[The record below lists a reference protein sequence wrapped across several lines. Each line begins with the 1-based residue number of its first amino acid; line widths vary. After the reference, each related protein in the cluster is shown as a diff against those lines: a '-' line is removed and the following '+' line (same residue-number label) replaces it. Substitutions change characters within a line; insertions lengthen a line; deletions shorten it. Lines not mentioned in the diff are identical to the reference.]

1 MNKKMMALFMSAL
14 MVVAAICIVVA
25 SPTDAGEGEGTS
37 DNPNYIIGKEGKP
50 VIAYV
55 GDDLVGSIEFNK
67 SAFTDN
73 AEITFTNPDSTINY
87 KEEGNEIKIA
97 AVDQSTVYRVTVDT
111 TAVSEI
117 NKKIKL
123 TVKEKIPTL
132 GNEFPEVVYYYAVNV
147 IVRNSNDI
155 KLTEDPKELDKVNE
169 YTYGY
174 KFKHEVDVHI
184 QAGLV
189 KIEDDVAYKF
199 YAIGLPS
206 GISMRVD
213 GGVIGGKIS
222 KSLGEADEGLATIYA
237 VSSNGKIITK
247 SLKWSVLAT
256 DFSGDFT
263 MSINTVKLESEYI
276 AIKSTDVPKLTVEV
290 SGGYS
295 FNGDV
300 VVKGYDGT
308 KIDPDNDGNFLIK
321 NNGTGTFTVT
331 VSADVIKTDDD
342 NAKAK
347 HVVKSF
353 TVYVVGSIV
362 DADLDPAVE
371 SR

>member
-37 DNPNYIIGKEGKP
+37 DNPNYIIGKKGKP

-73 AEITFTNPDSTINY
+73 AEITFTDPADSTINY
-87 KEEGNEIKIA
+87 EEEGNEIKIA

-111 TAVSEI
+111 TAVSDI

-189 KIEDDVAYKF
+189 KNEDDVAYKF

-256 DFSGDFT
+256 DFRGDFT
-263 MSINTVKLESEYI
+263 MSINTVELKSEYI
-276 AIKSTDVPKLTVEV
+276 AIKSTDGPKLTVTA
-290 SGGYS
+290 SQGYG
-295 FNGDV
+295 FVGDV
-300 VVKGYDGT
+300 VVKGYDDAQ
-308 KIDPDNDGNFLIK
+308 INPVDGSFVIK

-331 VSADVIKTDDD
+331 VSADVVKTGDD

>member
-14 MVVAAICIVVA
+14 MVVATMCIIVA
-25 SPTDAGEGEGTS
+25 SPTNAGVGEGTLE
-37 DNPNYIIGKEGKP
+37 NPNYIIGTKEKP

-55 GDDLVGSIEFNK
+55 GDVLVGSIEFNK

-73 AEITFTNPDSTINY
+73 AEITFTNPADPTINY
-87 KEEGNEIKIA
+87 GGEGNEIKIA
-97 AVDQSTVYRVTVDT
+97 AVDQSTAYSVTVKTNVASTIDKT
-111 TAVSEI
+111 
-117 NKKIKL
+117 IKL

-132 GNEFPEVVYYYAVNV
+132 ENEFPEVVYYYAVNV
-147 IVRNSNDI
+147 IVRDSNDI
-155 KLTEDPKELDKVNE
+155 KLTEDPKELDIVDGK
-169 YTYGY
+169 Y
-174 KFKHEVDVHI
+174 KYEFKHEVDVHI
-184 QAGLV
+184 KAGLV
-189 KIEDDVAYKF
+189 NEDDVAYKF

-213 GGVIGGKIS
+213 GFIGGKIS
-222 KSLGEADEGLATIYA
+222 KSLSEADKDLATIYA

-247 SLKWSVLAT
+247 SLEWSVFAT
-256 DFSGDFT
+256 DFGGDFT
-263 MSINTVKLESEYI
+263 MLIDGVELVSEYI
-276 AIKSTDVPKLTVEV
+276 AIKSIDVPKLTVEV
-290 SGGYS
+290 SRGYS
-295 FNGDV
+295 FNDDV

-308 KIDPDNDGNFLIK
+308 DIASDVDGNFVIK
-321 NNGTGTFTVT
+321 NDGTGTFTVT
-331 VSADVIKTDDD
+331 VSADVIKTDDN